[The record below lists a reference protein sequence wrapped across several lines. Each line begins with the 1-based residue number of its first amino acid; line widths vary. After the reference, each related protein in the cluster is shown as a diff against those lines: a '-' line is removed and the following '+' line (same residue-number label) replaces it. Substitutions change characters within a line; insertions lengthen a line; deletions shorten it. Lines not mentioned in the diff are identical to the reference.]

1 MFTRILVAT
10 HGTSG
15 AQAAED
21 LAAELASTF
30 SASMC
35 CLHVIHENW
44 QWMTGDDWLNTS
56 ASRNQ
61 FARHVESELA
71 REAATIMERVSE
83 KASIKSIPV
92 MTIKRVGNPATVI
105 PIVAKEMGADLVVV
119 GSRQNRPDIGFKAR
133 IAWTDFLANC
143 GVPVLVAP
151 PVS

>member
-1 MFTRILVAT
+1 MFTRILLST

-15 AQAAED
+15 ARAAED
-21 LAAELASTF
+21 LATELASTF
-30 SASMC
+30 RASLC
-35 CLHVIHENW
+35 CLHVIHEDW

-61 FARHVESELA
+61 FARHVESELE
-71 REAATIMERVSE
+71 REAAIIMERVSK
-83 KASIKSIPV
+83 KASIRSISLT
-92 MTIKRVGNPATVI
+92 TIKKVGNPATVI
-105 PIVAKEMGADLVVV
+105 PLVAKEMGADLIVV

-143 GVPVLVAP
+143 GVPVIVAP